1 MSIGLDIE
9 VVSVTTACNQDVIH
23 EVKERVD
30 IVEIIG
36 GYVQLKKR
44 GHSYVGLCP
53 FHNEKTPSF
62 TVSPEKQVFYCFGCG
77 AGGDVLTFLM
87 KREGL
92 SFPEALAALA
102 ARAGVE
108 LAGKEETPAARRQR
122 EQRERL
128 YRLGAVAASFYYRIL
143 ARHPAGAAARSYLQG
158 RGIKGATARQFEL
171 GYAPDTT
178 GALVTYL
185 QRQGFT
191 PEEITQ
197 AGLSLSRPPRGL
209 MDRFRGRLMF
219 PIKDSRSRV
228 IGFGGRVLGEGQP
241 KYLNSPE
248 TPLFH
253 KGHHL
258 FGLHLSLPGIR
269 REGRAILVEGY
280 MDMIAAWQYGIDNV
294 VASLGTALTAE
305 QSRELKKYAREVVIA
320 YDADTAGQAATLR
333 GLDILSAAGL
343 QVRVL
348 QLPEGQDPDEFLAAR
363 GPEAFRELVS
373 RSLGLM
379 EFRIYKAVQ
388 EHDPTTATGR
398 KAVMEHLL
406 PYLRQVRD
414 AVEQETYARLLNRYT
429 GISETAILK
438 DIRHQPVARV
448 RVDKTRYTRDSHT
461 RTAAPP
467 HQAEFFL
474 LRAYLA
480 SPTLAAR
487 IDAQLGPDWGRDQVT
502 RGLVA
507 AVREQRQVVPELAG
521 AELIAK
527 LDLRAEPQQEALL
540 ARMTLAEDLGPV
552 EERAV
557 NKAIRLLKLQQ
568 LQRQTKSL
576 WLELARAED
585 TGQQE
590 QARELQGRIFHL
602 QQTINSLKLGRGE
615 SW

>member
-1 MSIGLDIE
+1 M
-9 VVSVTTACNQDVIH
+9 TTAFNQDVIH
-23 EVKERVD
+23 EVKDRID

-44 GHSYVGLCP
+44 GRSYVGLCP

-62 TVSPEKQVFYCFGCG
+62 TVSPDKQVFYCFGCG

-108 LAGKEETPAARRQR
+108 LVGEEETPAARRQR
-122 EQRERL
+122 ELKERL
-128 YRLGAVAASFYYRIL
+128 YRLGAIAASFYYRIL
-143 ARHPAGAAARSYLQG
+143 ARHPAGAPARSYLQR
-158 RGIKGATARQFEL
+158 RGIKGVTARQFEL
-171 GYAPDTT
+171 GFAPDA
-178 GALVTYL
+178 GAVLVNYL

-191 PEEITQ
+191 PEEIEQ
-197 AGLSLSRPPRGL
+197 AGLSLNRPPRGL
-209 MDRFRGRLMF
+209 VDRFRGRLMF

-248 TPLFH
+248 TILFH

-269 REGRAILVEGY
+269 KEGRAILVEGY
-280 MDMIAAWQYGIDNV
+280 MDMIAAWQHGIDNV
-294 VASLGTALTAE
+294 VASLGTSLTPA
-305 QSRELKKYAREVVIA
+305 QARELKKYAREVIIA

-333 GLDILSAAGL
+333 GLDILAAAGL

-348 QLPEGQDPDEFLAAR
+348 QLPEGKDPDEFLAAR
-363 GPEAFRELVS
+363 GPEAFRELVAGS
-373 RSLGLM
+373 QGLM
-379 EFRIYKAVQ
+379 EFRIHKAVS
-388 EHDPTTATGR
+388 EHDAGTAAGR
-398 KAVMEHLL
+398 KAIMTALL

-429 GISETAILK
+429 GISETAILN
-438 DIRHQPVARV
+438 DIRRPEARLDRAV
-448 RVDKTRYTRDSHT
+448 KTTYIRDG
-461 RTAAPP
+461 RAGGTAAP
-467 HQAEFFL
+467 HQAELFL

-480 SPTLAAR
+480 SPALATR
-487 IDAQLGPDWGRDQVT
+487 IDAELGENWCRDQAA
-502 RGLVA
+502 RDLVA
-507 AVREQRQVVPELAG
+507 AVRERRRENPELTGPDLAG
-521 AELIAK
+521 ILTPG
-527 LDLRAEPQQEALL
+527 REPQQEALL
-540 ARMTLAEDLGPV
+540 ARLTLAEDLGPV

-568 LQRQTKSL
+568 LRRQSKSL
-576 WLELARAED
+576 WLALARAED
-585 TGQQE
+585 TGDQE
-590 QARELQGRIFHL
+590 QVRELQGKIFHL

-615 SW
+615 LR